1 MSHQQPFRFLTLPRL
16 LIFAVLLLASFTV
29 SAQPQSQP
37 QTTDPWSGNY
47 KGTAKMESGE
57 MDVKLEIKS
66 ANDKFS
72 GRAVAGDQ
80 EYTIAS
86 GKVEGGKLTI
96 KFGAEPDAA
105 MLTLQKVEDKLVGQW
120 VRGAQKGTVELK
132 KYVPEVFTA
141 EMLNGEWDAV
151 ADAGGQPFP
160 FVLTLKVEGEKVT
173 GTSNSQLGSS
183 NISSGTW
190 KDGKLAVILEA
201 GSGQITLVAEMID
214 GKLTGEYDFA
224 GQSSGKW
231 VAIKKK

>member
-1 MSHQQPFRFLTLPRL
+1 MNHHQPFPFRTCSRFLVLA
-16 LIFAVLLLASFTV
+16 AVLLTSFAV
-29 SAQPQSQP
+29 SAQPQSQ

-47 KGTAKMESGE
+47 KGTAKMDSGE
-57 MDVKLEIKS
+57 MPVTLEIKS
-66 ANDKFS
+66 ANEKFS
-72 GRAVAGDQ
+72 GRAVSGDK

-105 MLTLQKVEDKLVGQW
+105 TMTVQKVEDKLVGDW

-132 KYVPEVFTA
+132 RYVPEVFTA

-173 GTSNSQLGSS
+173 GSSSSQLGNS

-201 GSGQITLVAEMID
+201 GAGQITLGATMVE